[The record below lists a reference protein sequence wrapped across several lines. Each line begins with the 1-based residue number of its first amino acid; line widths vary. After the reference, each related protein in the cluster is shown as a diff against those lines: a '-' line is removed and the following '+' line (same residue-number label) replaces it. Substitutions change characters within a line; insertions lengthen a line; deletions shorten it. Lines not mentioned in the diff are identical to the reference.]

1 MKCFIL
7 VFVICFSNLQAVII
21 PYVPAEN
28 NIAIVVG
35 GNFTQI
41 NNNIDY
47 LEVESSLG
55 YNLGVQYVWNL
66 GEETKSISGLDIRL
80 SYISRSIDYEYN
92 NPLADMAFTN
102 FTEKNNVIQL
112 ATLYHFKFIN
122 TPKNSFQIIAGPY
135 YNYNLNDE
143 VNPFLN
149 SDSIPKLGI
158 GISFGAGYEYNFKN
172 YNLGIEYSYQLAITN
187 KYHDNNK
194 HLRNYTHFINFIF
207 TPKKLF

>member
-7 VFVICFSNLQAVII
+7 VFVICLTNLQAVII
-21 PYVPAEN
+21 PYIPAKN

-66 GEETKSISGLDIRL
+66 GEETKSRAGVDFRL
-80 SYISRSIDYEYN
+80 SYISRSIEYEYN
-92 NPLADMAFTN
+92 SPVDDVNILN
-102 FTEKNNVIQL
+102 FTEKNKVIQL

-122 TPKNSFQIIAGPY
+122 TPKNSSHIITGPY
-135 YNYNLNDE
+135 YNYNLNEE

-149 SDSIPKLGI
+149 ADSIPKLEI

-172 YNLGIEYSYQLAITN
+172 YKLSIEYSYQIALLN
-187 KYHDNNK
+187 KYHYEK
-194 HLRNYTHFINFIF
+194 KYLRNYSHFINFIF
-207 TPKKLF
+207 TQKKLF

>member
-1 MKCFIL
+1 MKYFIL
-7 VFVICFSNLQAVII
+7 IFVICFTNLQAVTI
-21 PYVPAEN
+21 PYVPAKN

-35 GNFTQI
+35 CNFTQI

-55 YNLGVQYVWNL
+55 NNLGVQYVWNL
-66 GEETKSISGLDIRL
+66 GEETKSLAGVDFRL
-80 SYISRSIDYEYN
+80 SYISRSIEYEYN
-92 NPLADMAFTN
+92 HPLADMTFTN
-102 FTEKNNVIQL
+102 FNEKNKVIQF

-149 SDSIPKLGI
+149 SDSIPKLEI
-158 GISFGAGYEYNFKN
+158 GFSFGAGYEYNFKN
-172 YNLGIEYSYQLAITN
+172 YKLGIEYSYQLSLSN
-187 KYHDNNK
+187 KYHDN
-194 HLRNYTHFINFIF
+194 
-207 TPKKLF
+207 